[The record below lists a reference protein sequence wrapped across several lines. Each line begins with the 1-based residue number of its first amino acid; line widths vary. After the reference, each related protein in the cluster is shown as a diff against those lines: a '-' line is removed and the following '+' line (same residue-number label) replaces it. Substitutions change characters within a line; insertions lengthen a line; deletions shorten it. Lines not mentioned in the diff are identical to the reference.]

1 MLMDL
6 HQLHDWLLELN
17 IFTTSEVPCFSWSL
31 TFTSVLDS
39 KTILSLFKL
48 VDIIIIERADVS
60 LIQLMLNLVVMM
72 ILFLLGAA

>member
-6 HQLHDWLLELN
+6 HLLHDWLLELN
-17 IFTTSEVPCFSWSL
+17 IFTTSEVPSFSWSL

-60 LIQLMLNLVVMM
+60 LIHLMLNLVVVM
-72 ILFLLGAA
+72 ILFLLCAA